1 MAEHGL
7 YGKRNKARGCLCGG
21 AWHKESIMLYLS
33 RADTQRL
40 DLRMSEVVPAIEE
53 AFRRVGNGQAVVAPR
68 TRVVHPPLGKNS
80 MGKGRP
86 WVRDLR
92 IIPGA
97 VEGIGYGVRLGTSLR
112 RQAGGVILVLF
123 DWETMELA
131 ALISDHLVHAVRS
144 TAPCGVMAK
153 YLALENAS
161 TLALIGSG
169 RLARWA
175 AEAVCAARPI
185 RDLRVWSPTPAHR
198 RECVDYLQSR
208 LGTSVRVHEVESS
221 EAAIRGAAIVTTGS
235 KALEPVMRGEWISPG
250 CTILANSPEEIDQA
264 TFLKSKIVTTYNDGI
279 LSHVPPYHSLVE
291 LVEAG
296 KLSGADLSTELGD
309 IVTGK
314 IPGRISA
321 DEIIVGLNPAFGIL
335 DAATAEFV
343 YRRAKAMGVGRE
355 LEP

>member
-1 MAEHGL
+1 
-7 YGKRNKARGCLCGG
+7 
-21 AWHKESIMLYLS
+21 MLYLS
-33 RADTQRL
+33 YADTVRL
-40 DLRMSEVVPAIEE
+40 DLRMTDVVPAVEE
-53 AFRRVGNGQAVVAPR
+53 AFRRVGSGQAVVAPR
-68 TRVVHPPLGKNS
+68 VRVVHPPLEKDS

-97 VEGIGYGVRLGTSLR
+97 IEGIGYGVRLGTSLR
-112 RQAGGVILVLF
+112 RKAGGVILVLF
-123 DWETMELA
+123 DWDTMELA

-153 YLALENAS
+153 YLALEHAS

-175 AEAVCAARPI
+175 AEAVCAVRPI

-198 RECVDYLQSR
+198 LECVEYLRTR
-208 LGTSVRVHEVESS
+208 LGGAISVRESESS
-221 EAAIRGAAIVTTGS
+221 EAAIRGAEIVTTGT
-235 KALEPVMRGEWISPG
+235 KALEPVMRGEWLMPG
-250 CTILANSPEEIDQA
+250 CIVLANSPEEIDQQ
-264 TFLKSKIVTTYNDGI
+264 TYLRSKIISIYKDGI
-279 LSHVPPYHSLVE
+279 LTHVPPYHALVE

-296 KLSGADLSTELGD
+296 KLCEADFSTELGD
-309 IVTGK
+309 IVSGN
-314 IPGRISA
+314 IPGRRSA

-343 YRRAKAMGVGRE
+343 YRRAKAMGIGTE
-355 LEP
+355 LEA

>member
-1 MAEHGL
+1 
-7 YGKRNKARGCLCGG
+7 
-21 AWHKESIMLYLS
+21 MLYLS
-33 RADTQRL
+33 HADTQRL
-40 DLRMSEVVPAIEE
+40 DIRMTDVVPAIEE

-68 TRVVHPPLGKNS
+68 VRVLHPPLEKNS
-80 MGKGRP
+80 TGKGRP

-97 VEGIGYGVRLGTSLR
+97 VEEIGYGVRLGTSLR

-123 DWETMELA
+123 DWQTMELS

-169 RLARWA
+169 RLGRWA
-175 AEAVCAARPI
+175 AEAVCAVRPI

-198 RECVDYLQSR
+198 RECVEYLQSR
-208 LGTSVRVHEVESS
+208 LGASIQVREVENS
-221 EAAIRGAAIVTTGS
+221 EVAIRGAEIVTTATKS
-235 KALEPVMRGEWISPG
+235 LEPVMKGEWLSLG
-250 CTILANSPEEIDQA
+250 CTVLCNTPEELDQE
-264 TFLKSKIVTTYNDGI
+264 TFMRGKIITTYNDGI

-291 LVEAG
+291 LVDAG
-296 KLSGADLSTELGD
+296 KLSEADFSTELGD

-314 IPGRISA
+314 TPGRVSK
-321 DEIIVGLNPAFGIL
+321 DQIIVGLNPAFGIL

-343 YRRAKAMGVGRE
+343 FRRAKAMGIGIE

>member
-1 MAEHGL
+1 
-7 YGKRNKARGCLCGG
+7 
-21 AWHKESIMLYLS
+21 MLYLS
-33 RADTQRL
+33 YADTERL
-40 DLRMSEVVPAIEE
+40 DLRMTDVVPAIEE

-68 TRVVHPPLGKNS
+68 VRVVHPPLDKNS

-112 RQAGGVILVLF
+112 RRAGGVVLVLF
-123 DWETMELA
+123 DWDTMELT

-161 TLALIGSG
+161 NLALIGSG

-175 AEAVCAARPI
+175 AEAVCAVRPI

-198 RECVDYLQSR
+198 RECVEYLQNR
-208 LGTSVRVHEVESS
+208 LGTPIRVREVENS
-221 EAAIRGAAIVTTGS
+221 EAAIRGADIVTTGT
-235 KALEPVMRGEWISPG
+235 KALEPVMKGEWLAPG

-264 TFLKSKIVTTYNDGI
+264 TFLKGRIITTYNDGI

-296 KLSGADLSTELGD
+296 KLSEANFSAELGD
-309 IVTGK
+309 IVAGK
-314 IPGRISA
+314 MPGRTSA

-335 DAATAEFV
+335 DAATAQFV
-343 YRRAKAMGVGRE
+343 YRRAKALGVGTE
-355 LEP
+355 LKE